1 MEVQLYGS
9 SPEPTPNLSATSGS
23 FESDTGTGL
32 NIVVDWT
39 LTPKSDGSA
48 TLSMKVSTE
57 SYSLY
62 NNAAWHALSVQI
74 GGQTWEFDT
83 EAIEY
88 AGPGLDTNELSTAQI
103 ELSSNDPLLVADMH
117 KAIAVILFKL
127 EGQLVSRNPNFN
139 MSDRRLLDK
148 IDFEN
153 ATVTVGEKKYPISDT
168 FFPTVDH
175 DYPYELTKTEK
186 RVMEQLKNAFMASEK
201 LKRHI
206 DFLFAKGGMYKCC
219 NNNLLLHG
227 CIPMN
232 KDGSFME
239 FDTGS
244 CVLSGK
250 ALLDELEKIVRQGH
264 SAPENSPERQKGNDY
279 MWYLWCGKHSP
290 LFGREKMCSFE
301 RFFIDDSETHTET
314 RNHYYTLYHDEDAC
328 VRILKE
334 FGLSEN
340 HGHIINGHVPVIS
353 KKGESPINANGKLI
367 VIDGGFC
374 RAYQD
379 KTGTAGYTLVYNSYG
394 MRIVTH
400 EPFAGID
407 NAIKSNKDILS
418 TTKVFDTSENRIRV
432 AQTDDG
438 QTIRNRIEGLSMLLC
453 AYRNGVLKEQ

>member
-1 MEVQLYGS
+1 MPKGPFAD
-9 SPEPTPNLSATSGS
+9 SPYT
-23 FESDTGTGL
+23 
-32 NIVVDWT
+32 
-39 LTPKSDGSA
+39 
-48 TLSMKVSTE
+48 
-57 SYSLY
+57 
-62 NNAAWHALSVQI
+62 
-74 GGQTWEFDT
+74 
-83 EAIEY
+83 
-88 AGPGLDTNELSTAQI
+88 
-103 ELSSNDPLLVADMH
+103 SNDPLLVADMH

-139 MSDRRLLDK
+139 MSDRRFLEK

-239 FDTGS
+239 FDTGN

-264 SAPENSPERQKGNDY
+264 SAPENSPERQKGHDY

-340 HGHIINGHVPVIS
+340 HGHIINGHVPVIR
-353 KKGESPINANGKLI
+353 KKGESPIKANGKLI